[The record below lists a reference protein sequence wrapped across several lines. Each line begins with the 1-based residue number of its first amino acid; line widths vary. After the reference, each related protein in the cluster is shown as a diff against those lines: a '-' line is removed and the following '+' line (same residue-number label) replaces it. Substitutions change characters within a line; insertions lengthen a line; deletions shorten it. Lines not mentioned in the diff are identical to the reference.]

1 MLKRYFFRFIEA
13 LASKG
18 ILNTLKKKELHQPWS
33 ALNLLLSLSLHDYE
47 IAHFFKFRE
56 FISREASV
64 INLFAILQVFL
75 VVFASEVNYLAVFL
89 KRVKRFQEKLN
100 IF

>member
-1 MLKRYFFRFIEA
+1 MLKRYFFGFIEA

-18 ILNTLKKKELHQPWS
+18 ILNTFKKKELHEPWS

-56 FISREASV
+56 FISPEATV
-64 INLFAILQVFL
+64 MNVFAIWRVFL
-75 VVFASEVNYLAVFL
+75 LGL
-89 KRVKRFQEKLN
+89 G
-100 IF
+100 I